1 MIAEDILIQK
11 INALPPEK
19 IDEVI
24 DFVDYLAERESIGKK
39 AERTA
44 LISAY
49 AAENAGTEFDLDEEL
64 EQAGI
69 DSLLAIDE
77 APQ

>member
-11 INALPPEK
+11 IIALPPEK

-24 DFVDYLAERESIGKK
+24 DFVDYLAESESISKK